1 MPIREMADV
10 ETGFLGSA
18 REASSSLHRCRSCLK
33 SLVGEGWEFLIDL
46 YWPRD
51 GVHFCTYICFLF
63 SCAWTA
69 MWLSRLSEGQCG
81 KFGVLLVGAPLC
93 FMEILGLLVYF
104 TMAIVCLKVIWY
116 YDDDL
121 QSRTLELQGEF
132 ASFLAATVSALSRAE
147 QAILE
152 LQAILDCLAQEI
164 CQSRARDAL
173 RLVSRIER
181 WERLS
186 PSFPV
191 KAKDITPSLARLLLL
206 PQDRAEGLLAVRD
219 GDIVGQSEQLAD
231 VCCASW
237 TKRLGDFR
245 ATSRELRRNPVEL
258 TAEQIEKGIAIVAAF
273 KPDGQEDPNPSLDV
287 GGCRIPLRGS
297 FDSMNKA
304 ALLKLQADGYHF
316 LYYELSRSTAP
327 LGSLDFACDVACCI
341 PHMCYFL
348 PRALATL
355 FRCGGCC
362 GRRVWGPGF
371 MFSSLPSYPRRLA
384 VGCWSIVLQS
394 RLHEQVLLSL
404 CCAAIFCT
412 YNAATVVVGLTQG
425 CPHFEEGTCTT
436 YLLRKCAGTVL
447 TAVYVCSMGFCC
459 RSISRLDPVVVLC
472 DMLVRLRTGF
482 KKVQVFNAAVQSE
495 VKLARSR
502 EEVLRQGKEYWKR
515 VGRCIDRLDSLD
527 YTEANV
533 SEAVTLLRALQ
544 NQAEGDT

>member
-1 MPIREMADV
+1 MPNGKMADV
-10 ETGFLGSA
+10 ETGFLGSG
-18 REASSSLHRCRSCLK
+18 RETSSSFHGCKSCLK
-33 SLVGEGWEFLIDL
+33 SLVGEGWDFLVDL

-69 MWLSRLSEGQCG
+69 MWLNRLSEGQCG
-81 KFGVLLVGAPLC
+81 KFGVLLIGAPLC

-147 QAILE
+147 QAIAE

-173 RLVSRIER
+173 RLLSRIHR
-181 WERLS
+181 WERSS

-191 KAKDITPSLARLLLL
+191 KAKEITPSLARLLFL
-206 PQDRAEGLLAVRD
+206 PQDRAEGLLAVSD
-219 GDIVGQSEQLAD
+219 GDIVGKSEQLAD

-258 TAEQIEKGIAIVAAF
+258 TGEQIDKGIAIVAAF
-273 KPDGQEDPNPSLDV
+273 KPDGQEDPNPYLDV

-304 ALLKLQADGYHF
+304 ALLKLQAEGYNF
-316 LYYELSRSTAP
+316 LYYERSQSTAP
-327 LGSLDFACDVACCI
+327 LGSFDFAGEVVCCI

-355 FRCGGCC
+355 LRCGGYR
-362 GRRVWGPGF
+362 GGHLWGCMSP
-371 MFSSLPSYPRRLA
+371 SVPSYPRRLA
-384 VGCWSIVLQS
+384 VGCWSILLQS

-404 CCAAIFCT
+404 GCAAIFCT
-412 YNAATVVVGLTQG
+412 YNAATVVVGLAKG
-425 CPHFEEGTCTT
+425 CPHLEAGTCTT
-436 YLLRKCAGTVL
+436 YLHRKCAGTVL
-447 TAVYVCSMGFCC
+447 TAVYVCCMSFCC

-472 DMLVRLRTGF
+472 DMIVRLRTGF
-482 KKVQVFNAAVQSE
+482 KKVQVFNAAVQSDVE
-495 VKLARSR
+495 LARSR

-533 SEAVTLLRALQ
+533 SEAVRLLRALQ
-544 NQAEGDT
+544 NQAEGET